1 MNLHEIADLPQEVLK
16 SNIEKIAAA
25 KQNEFALRHRC
36 KDGTL
41 RDVEVFSNLITIEGK
56 AILFS
61 IFHDITDRKQAAE
74 ESDRLKSAFL
84 ANISHEIRTPMN
96 GIIGFSELLKD
107 PLLSGEEQS
116 EYLSLIQQSGN
127 RMLALINDL
136 MAISKIDARE
146 LKLQQT
152 ETPLNRL
159 MQDLLAF
166 FKLQADKKGLRL
178 TLSKGLSDEASIISI
193 DSLKLNQILTN
204 LIQNALKFTNK
215 GGIDIG
221 YTRNDGTLHFFV
233 IDSGIGI
240 PGENK
245 NRIFDRFHQ
254 VDNSLTR
261 NHEGAGLGLSIS
273 KALVEMLG
281 GSIKVESVEGA
292 GSSFSFTIP
301 YNPLHLPTAD
311 CQLPTS
317 PCILLAE
324 DDAVST
330 LLIKR
335 NLKGENLTILSAENG
350 WEAVELLQ
358 HHPEIKLVLM
368 DLKMPIMNGYEAS
381 RLIKKQRPDL
391 PVIAQSAF
399 TSKEERQKAKEAGCD
414 DFITKPISK
423 SELLEKMHKQLKWQE
438 VVL

>member
-1 MNLHEIADLPQEVLK
+1 
-16 SNIEKIAAA
+16 
-25 KQNEFALRHRC
+25 
-36 KDGTL
+36 
-41 RDVEVFSNLITIEGK
+41 
-56 AILFS
+56 
-61 IFHDITDRKQAAE
+61 
-74 ESDRLKSAFL
+74 
-84 ANISHEIRTPMN
+84 MN

-399 TSKEERQKAKEAGCD
+399 TSKEERQKAKEAGCA
-414 DFITKPISK
+414 DFITKPINK
-423 SELLEKMHKQLKWQE
+423 SELLEKVQE
-438 VVL
+438 LIHQ

>member
-1 MNLHEIADLPQEVLK
+1 
-16 SNIEKIAAA
+16 
-25 KQNEFALRHRC
+25 
-36 KDGTL
+36 
-41 RDVEVFSNLITIEGK
+41 
-56 AILFS
+56 
-61 IFHDITDRKQAAE
+61 
-74 ESDRLKSAFL
+74 
-84 ANISHEIRTPMN
+84 MN

-178 TLSKGLSDEASIISI
+178 TLSKGLSDEASIISL